1 MGRKIIRIPGATP
14 TATSPETSLPASE
27 APGPEANRGEAKAVP
42 EVIASNPP
50 LPRYGISGM
59 DPQGTTSEDP
69 QRERRPGPLLEAIR
83 RGPVGAM
90 GNDLLSN
97 SLRDIEPHMIDDDG
111 PRDRLAIDEASIAEL
126 VESIKVHGQ
135 IVPIMVRPD
144 MERPSRFKIVY
155 GRRRLAALKA
165 LGIKAKA
172 IIRKI
177 SDEEAIISQGQENSA
192 RLNPSFIEKAL
203 FADQLRAA
211 GHSTDV
217 ISDALTCDKPTLS
230 RMSVITKS
238 MPMALIVAI
247 GAAPDIGRRR
257 WGELLELLEHKS
269 PEDPVAACFPDGFDP
284 SMGSNERFEAA
295 CKALSRKVEPARSQ
309 TAAKPVEIVLKDGR
323 KIARLKQS
331 AKSTDLSFSAQDNP
345 AFAAWLAEK
354 AETVVRQIYRQ
365 WADESEG

>member
-1 MGRKIIRIPGATP
+1 MGRKIIKLGGNPPPPRA
-14 TATSPETSLPASE
+14 PETVTPASAAPAPE
-27 APGPEANRGEAKAVP
+27 ARAVDAAAAPETAIQGSAGPGPEVP
-42 EVIASNPP
+42 PP
-50 LPRYGISGM
+50 AA
-59 DPQGTTSEDP
+59 EDQP
-69 QRERRPGPLLEAIR
+69 RERRPGPLLEAIR

-126 VESIKVHGQ
+126 VESIRAHGQ
-135 IVPIMVRPD
+135 IVPILVRPD
-144 MERPSRFKIVY
+144 PERPSRFKIVY

-177 SDEEAIISQGQENSA
+177 SDEEAIVSQGQENSA

-203 FADQLRAA
+203 FADQLREA
-211 GHSTDV
+211 GHSRDV
-217 ISDALTCDKPTLS
+217 IIEALACDRTILS
-230 RMSVITKS
+230 RMNAITKAV
-238 MPMALIVAI
+238 PQELIEAI
-247 GAAPDIGRRR
+247 GAAPDIGRRK
-257 WGELLELLEHKS
+257 WGELVDLLEQKA
-269 PEDPVAACFPDGFDP
+269 PPDAVAACFPDGIDP

-295 CKALSRKVEPARSQ
+295 CKALSRKVEPAPTQ
-309 TAAKPVEIVLKDGR
+309 VAAKPVDIALKDGR
-323 KIARLKQS
+323 KVARLKQT

-354 AETVVRQIYRQ
+354 AELVVRQIYRQ

>member
-1 MGRKIIRIPGATP
+1 MGRKIIRIPGSPP
-14 TATSPETSLPASE
+14 TAGAPETSASASAAPA
-27 APGPEANRGEAKAVP
+27 PEARGVEAKAPAEAVVP
-42 EVIASNPP
+42 TPA
-50 LPRYGISGM
+50 LPSHGLAGM
-59 DPQGTTSEDP
+59 DPQVTASEDP

-126 VESIKVHGQ
+126 IESIRAHGQ
-135 IVPIMVRPD
+135 IVPILVRPD
-144 MERPSRFKIVY
+144 TERPSRFKIVY

-203 FADQLRAA
+203 FADQLHAA
-211 GHSTDV
+211 GHSREV
-217 ISDALTCDKPTLS
+217 IIEALACDRTLLP
-230 RMSVITKS
+230 RMNAITKAV
-238 MPMALIVAI
+238 PHDLILAI
-247 GAAPDIGRRR
+247 GSAPDIGRRK
-257 WGELLELLEHKS
+257 WGELVELLEQKA
-269 PEDPVAACFPDGFDP
+269 PPDAVAACFPDGIDP

-295 CKALSRKVEPARSQ
+295 YRALSRKIEPARTQ
-309 TAAKPVEIVLKDGR
+309 VAAKPVELVLKDGR

-354 AETVVRQIYRQ
+354 AELVVRQIYRQ